1 MTEREKA
8 LKLLRALRNRISP
21 DVLARAQKAAL
32 IQIGQAPAIEPENEA
47 SRLFKLALAN
57 GGARRVE
64 VLQQL
69 ERKFRHKLN

>member
-1 MTEREKA
+1 MSEREKA
-8 LKLLRALRNRISP
+8 LRLLRALRKRVDP
-21 DVLARAQKAAL
+21 EVLARAQKAAF
-32 IQIGQAPAIEPENEA
+32 IQIGQPPPGDHENEA

-64 VLQQL
+64 VLRHL

>member
-8 LKLLRALRNRISP
+8 LKLLRALRKRVSP
-21 DVLARAQKAAL
+21 DVLARAQQAAM
-32 IQIGQAPAIEPENEA
+32 IQIGQTPPAGPENEA